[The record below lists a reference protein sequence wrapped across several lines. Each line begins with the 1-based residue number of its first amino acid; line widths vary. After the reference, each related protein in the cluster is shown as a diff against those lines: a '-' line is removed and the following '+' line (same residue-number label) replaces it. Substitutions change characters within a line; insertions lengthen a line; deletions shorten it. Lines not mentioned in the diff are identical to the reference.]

1 MGDIEGIVTLII
13 GIAGVLC
20 IPVLV
25 WVTVIAGL
33 YQIVRDKVRETHP
46 VQTELPQNAVANRLE
61 RNWKTPDYRQ
71 TTDYSKEANLWK
83 RKR

>member
-1 MGDIEGIVTLII
+1 MMGDIEGIVTLII

-33 YQIVRDKVRETHP
+33 YQIVRDKVRETRP
-46 VQTELPQNAVANRLE
+46 VQTELTQSAVANRLE
-61 RNWKTPDYRQ
+61 RH
-71 TTDYSKEANLWK
+71 
-83 RKR
+83 

>member
-1 MGDIEGIVTLII
+1 MTGDRHQIESVIMGDIEGIVTLII

-33 YQIVRDKVRETHP
+33 YQIVRDKVRETRP
-46 VQTELPQNAVANRLE
+46 AQTELPQSAVANRLE
-61 RNWKTPDYRQ
+61 RH
-71 TTDYSKEANLWK
+71 
-83 RKR
+83 

>member
-1 MGDIEGIVTLII
+1 MTGDRSPGKESAIMGDIEGIVTLII

-33 YQIVRDKVRETHP
+33 YQIVRDKVRETHSAQTDL
-46 VQTELPQNAVANRLE
+46 VQEVH
-61 RNWKTPDYRQ
+61 
-71 TTDYSKEANLWK
+71 
-83 RKR
+83 

>member
-1 MGDIEGIVTLII
+1 MTGDQSPCEESVIMGDIEGIVTLII

-33 YQIVRDKVRETHP
+33 YQIVRDKVRETRP
-46 VQTELPQNAVANRLE
+46 VQTELAQSAVANRLE
-61 RNWKTPDYRQ
+61 RH
-71 TTDYSKEANLWK
+71 
-83 RKR
+83 

>member
-1 MGDIEGIVTLII
+1 MTGDQSPCEESVIMGDIEGIVTLII

-33 YQIVRDKVRETHP
+33 YQIVRDKVRETRP
-46 VQTELPQNAVANRLE
+46 VQTELAQSAVANKLE
-61 RNWKTPDYRQ
+61 RN
-71 TTDYSKEANLWK
+71 
-83 RKR
+83 

>member
-1 MGDIEGIVTLII
+1 MTGDQSPCEESVIMGDIEGIVTLII

-33 YQIVRDKVRETHP
+33 YQIVRDKVRETRP
-46 VQTELPQNAVANRLE
+46 VQIEPAQ
-61 RNWKTPDYRQ
+61 
-71 TTDYSKEANLWK
+71 EAQ
-83 RKR
+83 RPMG

>member
-1 MGDIEGIVTLII
+1 MTGDQSPCEESVIMGDVEGIVTLII

-33 YQIVRDKVRETHP
+33 YQIVRDKVREDSP
-46 VQTELPQNAVANRLE
+46 RPERSGLEDAVQH
-61 RNWKTPDYRQ
+61 
-71 TTDYSKEANLWK
+71 
-83 RKR
+83 

>member
-33 YQIVRDKVRETHP
+33 YQIVRDKVRETHSAQTDL
-46 VQTELPQNAVANRLE
+46 VQEVH
-61 RNWKTPDYRQ
+61 
-71 TTDYSKEANLWK
+71 
-83 RKR
+83 